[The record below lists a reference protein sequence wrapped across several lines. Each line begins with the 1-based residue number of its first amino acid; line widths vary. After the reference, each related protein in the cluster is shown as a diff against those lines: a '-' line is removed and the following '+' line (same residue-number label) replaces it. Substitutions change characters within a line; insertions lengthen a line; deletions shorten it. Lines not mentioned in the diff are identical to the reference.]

1 MLKLILIGTGNV
13 ASHLF
18 NTFLN
23 SKEVSIEQVF
33 GRNQEKLKK
42 FSKYVPVTSLSSEI
56 KEADIYIIA
65 VSDDVIISVAQLL
78 GNKQGII
85 AHTSGSVSIKAL
97 NHKKAAVF
105 YPLQTFTKNKK
116 IDFSSIP
123 ICLEASNKK
132 DLIVL
137 NKLAKNLSNS
147 IFEVSSSQRKKLHLA
162 AVFANNFTNHLFQ
175 ISKDLC
181 DSEKLPFDILKPL
194 IYETAKKLEDL
205 NPSEAQTGPAKRND
219 VETMQQHLEQLK
231 DPIHKKLY
239 QLISESIIDSN
250 EKKL

>member
-1 MLKLILIGTGNV
+1 MLKLVLIGTGNV

-18 NTFLN
+18 NAFLN

-33 GRNQEKLKK
+33 GRNREKLKK

-56 KEADIYIIA
+56 KEADIYVIA
-65 VSDDVIISVAQLL
+65 VSDDVIASIAQLIQH
-78 GNKQGII
+78 KHGII
-85 AHTSGSVSIKAL
+85 AHTSGSVSIKTL

-105 YPLQTFTKNKK
+105 YPLQTFTANKK

-123 ICLEASNKK
+123 ICLEASNQN
-132 DLIVL
+132 DLKVL
-137 NKLAKNLSNS
+137 KKLAKSLSKS
-147 IFEVSSSQRKKLHLA
+147 VFEVSSFQRKKLHLA
-162 AVFANNFTNHLFQ
+162 AVFANNFTNHLFH

-181 DSEKLPFDILKPL
+181 DSEKLHFDILKPL

-219 VETMQQHLEQLK
+219 VEIMQQHLEQLK